1 MASSLEAQVAVLTER
16 LGKAEEVIGYLLQVV
31 NELRSERKP
40 GDGST
45 PHYHSAGEKQATTA
59 FDATSAAAPIETKS
73 QSNGKGSIST
83 VSTGVTQLW
92 DNMELDW
99 DDLGLFDEA
108 EPVAT
113 KESTPEISE
122 AGLTNDEETVG
133 RLVLPYM
140 HTRTLEYNLVLFTE
154 YLLDLLFSHHFHS
167 NTKGRRA
174 PRSTR
179 VTRAVEQTSIAIRVS
194 PRTSK

>member
-40 GDGST
+40 SDGST
-45 PHYHSAGEKQATTA
+45 PHSHSAGEKQATTA
-59 FDATSAAAPIETKS
+59 FDATLAAVLIETKS
-73 QSNGKGSIST
+73 QNNGKGSISA

-133 RLVLPYM
+133 RLVLPL
-140 HTRTLEYNLVLFTE
+140 HAHW
-154 YLLDLLFSHHFHS
+154 D
-167 NTKGRRA
+167 
-174 PRSTR
+174 PR
-179 VTRAVEQTSIAIRVS
+179 VQFGAIY
-194 PRTSK
+194 

>member
-31 NELRSERKP
+31 NELQRERKQSS
-40 GDGST
+40 DGST
-45 PHYHSAGEKQATTA
+45 PHNHSAGEKQATTA
-59 FDATSAAAPIETKS
+59 FDATSAAALIETKS
-73 QSNGKGSIST
+73 QSHGKGSIST
-83 VSTGVTQLW
+83 VSTGGTQLW

-133 RLVLPYM
+133 RLVLPLLAHSDPRVQFGAIY
-140 HTRTLEYNLVLFTE
+140 LVLTRPA
-154 YLLDLLFSHHFHS
+154 LFPTLSF
-167 NTKGRRA
+167 
-174 PRSTR
+174 
-179 VTRAVEQTSIAIRVS
+179 
-194 PRTSK
+194 